1 MGTSR
6 VRDETMLKRI
16 VLGTMASAVLAALVA
31 TTVWAADIKLEGVKC
46 LVAGS
51 KAASPDQSAAHKG
64 GKVFF
69 CCGNCKKAFES
80 EPAKFAVK
88 ANHQLVVTGQA
99 KQAKCPLSGGPCKD
113 DKFVEIA
120 GAKVYFCCDNCKGKV
135 AGAKGDEQAALVF
148 SDAAFEKAGFKV
160 GK

>member
-1 MGTSR
+1 
-6 VRDETMLKRI
+6 MLKRI
-16 VLGTMASAVLAALVA
+16 ALGLLLPALLAAS
-31 TTVWAADIKLEGVKC
+31 VWAADIKLEGVKC

-51 KAASPDQSAAHKG
+51 KAASSEQSAAHKG

-69 CCGNCKKAFES
+69 CCGNCKKAFETA
-80 EPAKFAVK
+80 PAKFTVK

-99 KQAKCPLSGGPCKD
+99 KQSKCPLSGIACKE
-113 DKFVEIA
+113 DKFVDVA
-120 GAKVYFCCDNCKGKV
+120 GAKVHFCCDNCKAKV
-135 AGAKGDEQAALVF
+135 ADAKGDEQAALVF